1 MSPSKPTFAARVAG
15 WFSRQP
21 ATAPCMPM
29 QGPVGEDR
37 GISGQV
43 ADSGVSPEKNGL
55 SAASGI
61 PPALARI
68 LRPAAASRWLMPN
81 LGAITPQYIEQVL
94 RGALAGNHVEQWE
107 LFDLM
112 VDTWPELAA
121 CQAELVEGVM
131 RKKMSFQPWCEEGE
145 AASDMA
151 AERQALVS
159 AALRRMRPDPAAD
172 ENDLDGTLRD
182 ILSGWMVGM
191 TALEI
196 DWHVVSA
203 GKLGAITAPRAT
215 YWVHPQS
222 YGWNHQGR
230 LTLRLPQGQM
240 ELPPHKFLVG
250 LHKAKSGP
258 AAGNALL
265 RPLAWWWCA
274 ANFASDWLLNLAQI
288 FGLPFRWAN
297 YDPNA
302 PQATVDAICNMLQ
315 NMGSAGWAAF
325 PAGTTLELKHE
336 SVSGDNSP
344 QGELLD
350 RADRYARLLLL
361 GQTMSGSQDASK
373 GGGKAFGAVESKV
386 KDERMEAA
394 GKYACGV
401 INNQLIPSILVLN
414 YGDADEPPC
423 VCLADETEA
432 GVDDAQRDS
441 ILAGIMSLSVS
452 QLREKYSLREPADE
466 KDATGPKP
474 AAAKPAEVPSSEVP
488 SAKKEPELPDADEI
502 EEIADEEE
510 LAGKLGILA
519 EIEDDALFA
528 KQLTTLLEELP

>member
-1 MSPSKPTFAARVAG
+1 MTASKPSLAARVANWITG
-15 WFSRQP
+15 KD
-21 ATAPCMPM
+21 AAAPCIDL
-29 QGPVGEDR
+29 QGSPAAPN
-37 GISGQV
+37 GISGSV
-43 ADSGVSPEKNGL
+43 AVSAPTPEKNDL
-55 SAASGI
+55 SAASGV
-61 PPALARI
+61 PNALARI
-68 LRPAAASRWLMPN
+68 LRPAAASRWMMPN

-94 RGALAGNHVEQWE
+94 RGALTGSHVEQWE

-112 VDTWPELAA
+112 LDTWPELAA

-131 RKKMSFQPWCEEGE
+131 RKKMTYQPWCEEGE
-145 AASDMA
+145 AASDSA
-151 AERQALVS
+151 TERQALVS
-159 AALRRMRPDPAAD
+159 AALRRMRPDPSAD

-182 ILSGWMVGM
+182 ILSGWMVGI

-203 GKLGAITAPRAT
+203 GKLGDITAPRAT
-215 YWVHPQS
+215 FWVHPQS
-222 YGWNHQGR
+222 YGWNAAGR
-230 LTLRLPQGQM
+230 LTLRLPEGPM
-240 ELPPHKFLVG
+240 EMPPHKFLVG

-336 SVSGDNSP
+336 NVSADKSP
-344 QGELLD
+344 QGEMLD

-361 GQTMSGSQDASK
+361 GQTMSGSQDSSK

-386 KDERMEAA
+386 KDERMDAA
-394 GKYACGV
+394 GKYACAV
-401 INNQLIPSILVLN
+401 LNNQLIPSILILN
-414 YGDADEPPC
+414 YGDADEAPC

-432 GVDDAQRDS
+432 GADDAQRDS
-441 ILAGIMSLSVS
+441 ILAGFMPLSVS
-452 QLREKYSLREPADE
+452 QLREKYSMRKPADE
-466 KDATGPKP
+466 EDATKP
-474 AAAKPAEVPSSEVP
+474 SSKGEVPSSKEEP
-488 SAKKEPELPDADEI
+488 AEPEEEPEMPDADEI
-502 EEIADEEE
+502 EDIDPEE
-510 LAGKLGILA
+510 LEAKLAALA
-519 EIEDDALFA
+519 AEEDDALFA
-528 KQLTTLLEELP
+528 KQLNQLIDTLP